1 MVASGPVDKLG
12 REALRKGKFNIILP
26 IAQLTD
32 KVRDEINKIPG
43 VIAIESAGNST
54 VVTADDNIS
63 KHLEEVVLQVT
74 GLKLQMKV
82 EEFELEEVYMKYFE
96 ES

>member
-1 MVASGPVDKLG
+1 M
-12 REALRKGKFNIILP
+12 I
-26 IAQLTD
+26 
-32 KVRDEINKIPG
+32 KISG
-43 VIAIESAGNST
+43 VIAIESEGNST

-63 KHLEEVVLQVT
+63 KQLEEVVLKVT
-74 GLKLQMKV
+74 GLKVQMKV